1 MKRYSNQE
9 YHPVVT
15 NPVCPNDGFGVNF
28 KYLIYSVMYAE
39 LNNCKFVYSPFT
51 ELQHNYDN
59 DPDYIVKK
67 EELINFIGNFELANN
82 NDVYILDNYSLLRF
96 FYFNINMCANSL
108 SLKKIKHLFYI
119 NKTNPFNNT
128 SINIAIHIR
137 KTNKHDY
144 SIQLYNDNILS
155 RTDKSYDLVDLKI
168 KNKEFQIPGL
178 DVPDSL
184 YVTIINQFE
193 DAFKDR
199 DIKFHIFS
207 QGDVE
212 DFKFITN
219 KNVILHINENL
230 EDTFKQMVFA
240 DILVTAPSNLSYTAA
255 MLSNNQIYYIDYCDK
270 PLPSWNIVQNYKNS
284 RDHDFDL
291 YHNIV
296 DIKGN
301 IVNDE
306 ITKNYVT
313 YNVET
318 DTFTITNRN
327 VSYFCS

>member
-1 MKRYSNQE
+1 MKRYSNEE

-15 NPVCPNDGFGVNF
+15 NPFSPCDGFGVNL

-39 LNNCKFVYSPFT
+39 LNNCKFVYSPFI

-67 EELINFIGNFELANN
+67 EELINFIGNFELAND
-82 NDVYILDNYSLLRF
+82 NDVYILDAYSLLRF
-96 FYFNINMCANSL
+96 YHLNINMCANSV

-128 SINIAIHIR
+128 TINIAIHIR
-137 KTNKHDY
+137 RTNKGDY
-144 SIQLYNDNILS
+144 FIKSRNDNKLPK
-155 RTDKSYDLVDLKI
+155 TDKSYDWLDLKI
-168 KNKEFQIPGL
+168 KNKEIRVDGL
-178 DVPDSL
+178 DVPDNL

-193 DAFKDR
+193 DALKHR

-207 QGDVE
+207 QGDDE
-212 DFKFITN
+212 DFKFINN

-240 DILVTAPSNLSYTAA
+240 DILVTAPSTLSYTAA
-255 MLSNNQIYYIDYCDK
+255 MISNNSIYYIDYCDK
-270 PLPSWNIVQNYKNS
+270 PLPSWNVVQNYKNS
-284 RDHDFDL
+284 RDHDFVM

-296 DIKGN
+296 DVQGN
-301 IVNDE
+301 IVNDKINKE
-306 ITKNYVT
+306 YVI
-313 YNVET
+313 YDVET
-318 DTFTITNRN
+318 DTFTKTTRN
-327 VSYFCS
+327 VIYED